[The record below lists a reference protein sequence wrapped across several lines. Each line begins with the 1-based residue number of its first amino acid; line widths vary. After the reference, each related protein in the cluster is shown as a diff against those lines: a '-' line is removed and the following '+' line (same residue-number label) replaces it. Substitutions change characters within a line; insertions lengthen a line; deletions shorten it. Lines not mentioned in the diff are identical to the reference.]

1 MKATIAVLAL
11 LASCY
16 LHLSYTIVIHE
27 ELLAEREIRLSL
39 EQELSDSD
47 LLTRCLSNDLLERDE
62 LLAWARNNCN

>member
-1 MKATIAVLAL
+1 MKATIAVLAI

-27 ELLAEREIRLSL
+27 ELLAEREIRVML
-39 EQELSDSD
+39 ESNLSDSD

-62 LLAWARNNCN
+62 LLTWAKNNCN